1 MSDINLK
8 YLDGMIDQLDHI
20 ENATCEHILLVME
33 TLAEAMEK
41 LLSTILNEIVKLT
54 PFSSLLDIP
63 FPDPVSIV
71 KWIKKQVFATIG
83 PQVEAMVKLVIT
95 AAQVAAKVAKLMS
108 KIAQLIPNL
117 ARCFTFDPS
126 IFIQNILNR
135 VDSTI
140 TTGFSK
146 LVNYVDQ
153 IKSLDPTYF
162 LDIGFDTSSPEN
174 FLLTVEQNAIT
185 LNERVKSWA
194 EL

>member
-1 MSDINLK
+1 MSLNVE
-8 YLDGMIDQLDHI
+8 YLDNMIAQLDSI

-33 TLAEAMEK
+33 TLAEAMEN
-41 LLSTILNEIVKLT
+41 LLSAIISEIAKLS
-54 PFSSLLDIP
+54 PFAALLDIP

-83 PQVEAMVKLVIT
+83 PQVEAMVKLVT
-95 AAQVAAKVAKLMS
+95 TVAQVAVRVARLMAKITEIIPR
-108 KIAQLIPNL
+108 IAN
-117 ARCFTFDPS
+117 CFTFDPS
-126 IFIQNILNR
+126 IFIQNILDR
-135 VDSTI
+135 VGSTVG
-140 TTGFSK
+140 TGFSK
-146 LVNYVDQ
+146 LGEYVDQ

-174 FLLTVEQNAIT
+174 FLLTVDQNAIT

>member
-20 ENATCEHILLVME
+20 ENATCEHIMLVME
-33 TLAEAMEK
+33 TVTEAMEK
-41 LLSTILNEIVKLT
+41 LLSTIFNEIIKLT
-54 PFSSLLDIP
+54 PFSALLDIP

-83 PQVEAMVKLVIT
+83 PQVEAMIKLVTT
-95 AAQVAAKVAKLMS
+95 AAQVAVKVAKLMS
-108 KIAQLIPNL
+108 KIAELIPNL

-126 IFIQNILNR
+126 VFIQNILNR

-146 LVNYVDQ
+146 LVDYVEQ
-153 IKSLDPTYF
+153 IKSLDPEHF
-162 LDIGFDTSSPEN
+162 LDVGFDTSSPEN
-174 FLLTVEQNAIT
+174 FLLSVEENSNN
-185 LNERVKSWA
+185 LNEKVKSWS